1 MQMNDTAVTLP
12 VFTGPETITSLASSG
27 ILIYVQT
34 RVWSATKQDQEISDE
49 VTSSK
54 NADPNSAKVIK
65 YLMKNCV
72 EHQALV
78 KNRAS
83 WTNWCNRLTFPWAG
97 NWDFLPNMR
106 IPRFMQE
113 FNERLVEHADLVSK
127 FETAYPM
134 VLSNTAFAG
143 EMFKREDYPSADQ
156 VRDKFS
162 VKLFTQ
168 EVPAGDFRNQLSL
181 ESAAQLQEH
190 FNKQLPNLING
201 MMEKQI
207 ATMVSLMTSISKSC
221 TTDTVI
227 ENGKVKTDR
236 KRIYDTTIE
245 KALELC
251 DTYKS
256 INVTNDPRIEEAR
269 AALERVLQDVS
280 VDVLRESDGMR
291 AVVKSGVDDILAK
304 FGVKV

>member
-1 MQMNDTAVTLP
+1 MSDTAVTMP
-12 VFTGPETITSLASSG
+12 VLTGPETITSLASSG
-27 ILIYVQT
+27 ILVYVQT

-49 VTSSK
+49 VTQSK
-54 NADPNSAKVIK
+54 NADRNSAKVVK
-65 YLMKNCV
+65 YLMANCE
-72 EHQALV
+72 EHRALV

-83 WTNWCNRLTFPWAG
+83 WTNWGNRLTFPWAG

-106 IPRFMQE
+106 ISRFMQE
-113 FNERLVEHADLVSK
+113 FDERHAEHAALVEKLIDV
-127 FETAYPM
+127 YPT
-134 VLSNTAFAG
+134 VLSNTAFQG
-143 EMFKREDYPSADQ
+143 EMFKREDYPSADEI
-156 VRDKFS
+156 RDKFS

-168 EVPAGDFRNQLSL
+168 EVPTGDFRNQLSIDA
-181 ESAAQLQEH
+181 AAQLQEH
-190 FNKQLPNLING
+190 FNKQLPSVISG

-251 DTYKS
+251 DTYKT

-280 VDVLRESDGMR
+280 VDVLRESDNMR